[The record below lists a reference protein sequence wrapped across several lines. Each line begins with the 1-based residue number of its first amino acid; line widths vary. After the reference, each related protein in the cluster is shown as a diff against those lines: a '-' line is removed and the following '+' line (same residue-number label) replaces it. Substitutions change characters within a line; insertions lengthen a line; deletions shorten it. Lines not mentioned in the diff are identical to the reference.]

1 MILSDEYVQ
10 HLKFEN
16 LNLNADVTSGPSS
29 GLAGHSQAFVSGVK
43 ACKGRK
49 SFAVGRDARVRNSFY
64 LLYTIE
70 FSTSQ

>member
-29 GLAGHSQAFVSGVK
+29 GLVGHS
-43 ACKGRK
+43 
-49 SFAVGRDARVRNSFY
+49 
-64 LLYTIE
+64 
-70 FSTSQ
+70 